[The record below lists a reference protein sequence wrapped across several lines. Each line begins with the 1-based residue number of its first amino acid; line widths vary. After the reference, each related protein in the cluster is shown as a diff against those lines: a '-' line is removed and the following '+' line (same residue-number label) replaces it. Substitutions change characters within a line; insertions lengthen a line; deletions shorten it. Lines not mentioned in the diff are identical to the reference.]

1 MLVIKPHRQRQ
12 SAPIWNST
20 ACAVAAGLL
29 LAASPSPVKALYDPT
44 APPTKVATKQSTQV
58 YSYQV
63 TMIVGSAKNRKA
75 MVNEQFVGVND
86 TVDDAKIVAIK
97 SDSVVLRKDG
107 RLIETYMPGA
117 NVRR

>member
-1 MLVIKPHRQRQ
+1 
-12 SAPIWNST
+12 
-20 ACAVAAGLL
+20 
-29 LAASPSPVKALYDPT
+29 
-44 APPTKVATKQSTQV
+44 
-58 YSYQV
+58 
-63 TMIVGSAKNRKA
+63 MIVGSEKNRKA

-86 TVDDAKIVAIK
+86 TVDDAKIVVIK